1 MSDEAG
7 YRMWLKRDGKFLIGE
22 GRARLL
28 RLVKET
34 NSIAKAAEKMGM
46 SYRHARGAIEEI
58 EGVMGT
64 RVVNAEEEGF
74 VTLTYAGER
83 LLEEYTGRK
92 ERFDQQLIHLYKNPT
107 LTVDGLI
114 LIKDRLVLI
123 RRGRSPFKGMYALPG
138 GIVEYG
144 ESTEFAVT
152 REVEEET
159 GLETE
164 ILQLVGVYSD
174 PGRDPR
180 GHFVTVVYQLHPV
193 GGELRSGDDA
203 SEIFLCKLDQIPELA
218 FEHDHIIRDFL
229 DSKRLR
235 P

>member
-1 MSDEAG
+1 
-7 YRMWLKRDGKFLIGE
+7 MWLKRDGKFLIGE

-28 RLVKET
+28 RLIKQH
-34 NSIAKAAEKMGM
+34 NSISKAAEEMRM
-46 SYRHARGAIEEI
+46 SYRQAWGVLKDIEEA
-58 EGVMGT
+58 MGT
-64 RVVNAEEEGF
+64 KVVTSERGGPTGGF
-74 VTLTYAGER
+74 TTLTYAGER
-83 LLEEYTGRK
+83 LLEEYTDRK

-107 LTVDGLI
+107 LTVDGIVLMGEKVV
-114 LIKDRLVLI
+114 LIK
-123 RRGRSPFKGMYALPG
+123 RGRAPFQGMYALPG

-159 GLETE
+159 GLKTE
-164 ILQLVGVYSD
+164 ILQLAGVYSD

-180 GHFVTVVYQLHPV
+180 GHFVTVVYQLHAV

-203 SEIFLCKLDQIPELA
+203 SEIFLCKIDEIPMLA
-218 FEHDHIIRDFL
+218 FEHQHILRDFL
-229 DSKRLR
+229 SSKRLK